1 MGYRIV
7 YGDDQPKQEQKSG
20 FSFRAMVA
28 TCLLLFALA
37 VRLWWPEGR
46 MVMERFLMPGEVNDM
61 QTAVSAVITDIR
73 NGKSFS
79 EAVVTFCR
87 ENILDAQIDQ

>member
-46 MVMERFLMPGEVNDM
+46 MVMERFLMPGEVNDI
-61 QTAVSAVITDIR
+61 QAAVFAVVTDIR

-79 EAVVTFCR
+79 EVVVTFCR
-87 ENILDAQIDQ
+87 ENILDAQIGQ

>member
-20 FSFRAMVA
+20 LSFRAVVA
-28 TCLLLFALA
+28 ACLLLFALT

-46 MVMERFLMPGEVNDM
+46 LVMERFLMPGEVNDI
-61 QTAVSAVITDIR
+61 QAAVFAVVTDIR

-79 EAVVTFCR
+79 EVVVTFCR
-87 ENILDAQIDQ
+87 ENILDAQIGQ

>member
-7 YGDDQPKQEQKSG
+7 YGDDQSKHEQKSG

-46 MVMERFLMPGEVNDM
+46 MMMERFLMPGEVNDM
-61 QTAVSAVITDIR
+61 QTAVSAMITDIR

-79 EAVVTFCR
+79 EAVVTFYR
-87 ENILDAQIDQ
+87 GNILDAQIGQ